1 MATYAHIIDGK
12 VWELI
17 EPPGD
22 LQDHFTP
29 AFAAT
34 LVDVSNRYPQPQ
46 QGWTATQTGAGWQ
59 FAPPPI
65 PVLTLA
71 QQAQAVLMNGIK
83 VVSGANPTLNG
94 TYPLDPETRADL
106 QAEIISILMNRVF
119 TNGTTSIPV
128 ADTSG
133 VPHTFTRAEFQAF
146 ATALGGVV
154 TTLKS
159 IIAANMGT
167 LPVQP
172 LMIG

>member
-1 MATYAHIIDGK
+1 MATYAHIVNGK

-17 EPPGD
+17 EPPGNLD
-22 LQDHFTP
+22 QHFTP
-29 AFAAT
+29 AFAAS

-83 VVSGANPTLNG
+83 VVSGTNPTLNG
-94 TYPLDPETRADL
+94 TYPLDPESRSDL
-106 QAEIISILMNRVF
+106 QAEVISMLMSRVF
-119 TNGTTSIPV
+119 TNGQTSLPV
-128 ADTSG
+128 TDSSG
-133 VPHTFTRAEFQAF
+133 TPHTFSKIEFQAF
-146 ATALGGVV
+146 VTAIGGAV
-154 TTLKS
+154 TTLKA
-159 IIAANMGT
+159 IIAANAGT

-172 LMIG
+172 LVIG